1 MELTKYIPAQ
11 VTTVEEMNPQ
21 KSIREILSNS
31 IDKKSDFKAITATI
45 ILIASKYLS
54 LNVKGKGI
62 TNEAGFSLLSEF
74 IITEC
79 GNLEL
84 QEIEY
89 IFKKGVL
96 GRFGEI
102 YNDISIDTICGKNGW
117 IETYYKTDR
126 KDKNETVNLE
136 TKERF
141 SGNEMSVEEFYKRN
155 HEAAKRAMIKDI
167 VEKAKTRRA
176 KMPEL
181 KQFYK
186 LKDLTLNDLK
196 DDLEALSKQYY
207 QLSENERAAI
217 KYEQYESIWLNDFI
231 INNQYKVKS

>member
-1 MELTKYIPAQ
+1 MKFTPSIGELKKDFESEVIL
-11 VTTVEEMNPQ
+11 
-21 KSIREILSNS
+21 RDEIM
-31 IDKKSDFKAITATI
+31 K
-45 ILIASKYLS
+45 IAASYLS
-54 LNVKGKGI
+54 LNIKSKSI
-62 TNEAGFSLLSEF
+62 NSDAGLIIVVDF
-74 IITEC
+74 ILEEC
-79 GNLEL
+79 SNLEL
-84 QEIEY
+84 QEINF
-89 IFKKGVL
+89 IFRSGVM
-96 GRFGEI
+96 GKFGVI

-155 HEAAKRAMIKDI
+155 HEAAKRAMIKNI

-186 LKDLTLNDLK
+186 LKELTLNDLK
-196 DDLEALSKQYY
+196 DDMEALSKQYY